1 MSLRVHLSHS
11 LGSRD
16 AAFDDR
22 GVDSP
27 LIVGRGS
34 RAHLQVP
41 SVAVSSNHCV
51 LFVHEGRWIVQD
63 AGSRMGTFVNGQRIS
78 GPTIIEAGAVVSLG
92 SPESQ
97 AATIR
102 IEEATAG
109 ASTVAALDATYSG
122 PAWHDDGFVPSPA
135 LTPVA
140 TSDYYS
146 PDAEPTFPTSY
157 TSRKRGRRKKDS
169 SAMLVVALLMA
180 IVFAIVAAVVIYQKR
195 SVALAPEPEARVVQ
209 RSEEVT
215 GSGRGS
221 SLFSDPTPPSRPTQ
235 TNPAS
240 ANPAPSPRPATPAD
254 PAPGDPSAAPRDPS
268 PATVNTDPT
277 APAPT
282 DPADPDWTRVE
293 EAFRFSS
300 PGEALAIFIDYQ
312 SRFPNSPR
320 LPQVQ
325 RFIDDSLDRLWFV
338 RMKQLA
344 DDRADLLK
352 RRTSVQNHVREI
364 QRSGAADR
372 QRLAELNEQIK
383 ALDEQIADLNREL
396 EGDMGYDG
404 TAFDPYVPE
413 QVDPLRAK
421 RDAEKYDSWKRR
433 VLGSVRRTRGA
444 LPW

>member
-51 LFVHEGRWIVQD
+51 LFVHDGRWIVQD

-102 IEEATAG
+102 IEEASAG

-157 TSRKRGRRKKDS
+157 NSRKRGRSKQDS

-195 SVALAPEPEARVVQ
+195 RVALAPEPEARVVQ
-209 RSEEVT
+209 RPEEVT

-221 SLFSDPTPPSRPTQ
+221 AMFSDPTPPSRPAQ
-235 TNPAS
+235 INPAPV
-240 ANPAPSPRPATPAD
+240 NPAPSPRPATPTD
-254 PAPGDPSAAPRDPS
+254 PAPRDPS
-268 PATVNTDPT
+268 PDTPTTDTPD
-277 APAPT
+277 PAPT

-293 EAFRFSS
+293 EAFRLSS

-372 QRLAELNEQIK
+372 QRLAELNEQLKEFDDRIT
-383 ALDEQIADLNREL
+383 DINREL